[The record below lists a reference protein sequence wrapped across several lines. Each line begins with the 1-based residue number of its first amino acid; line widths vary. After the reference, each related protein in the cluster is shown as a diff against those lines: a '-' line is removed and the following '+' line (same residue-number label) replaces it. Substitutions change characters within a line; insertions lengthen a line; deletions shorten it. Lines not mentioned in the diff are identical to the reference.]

1 MPLFSRREAAFVFV
15 SPASSTSSE
24 NSAPARGVCF
34 ARYHERTAPMK
45 SKNRRVIF
53 QMPET
58 LIQELTRLAEREF
71 TSRGAIV
78 RRLVS
83 EAASKSASA

>member
-1 MPLFSRREAAFVFV
+1 
-15 SPASSTSSE
+15 
-24 NSAPARGVCF
+24 
-34 ARYHERTAPMK
+34 MK